1 MHLIHI
7 KTQWYMEEIGIM
19 KHKGITVLALIVVLS
34 GCTSASDNSGIDID
48 DLSEQY
54 SSEIRIDENSSIKVD
69 AEVIVPQNPHLGV
82 YSASFMD
89 YDIEKVKSILLKDTD
104 SEPETTTIKNGDIIY
119 TWIGETERLS
129 IDKTS
134 IWFESDLSDFILNV
148 FLPPTRKGKTN
159 ADLFSE
165 CDLDFCSR
173 SEAIENV
180 VYALSNMG
188 IDVDPIPEIYSFTQ
202 SDLQSVKDL
211 YEKDTSFYPFDTS
224 LYPKAVDKTDECY
237 YMTFNAQYNN
247 TPLYN
252 ELLIYKTINDFALGN
267 PEINVIYSSEGIRYL
282 YVMDYRREV
291 RLTDSVTKVISAEEA
306 AQKALNKYNEVVTT
320 SEVNFDTIK
329 LMYVYTP
336 INSGGHGSDQSTVKM
351 SPAWVCSGTIV
362 KTEKSKTGGDD
373 VTVSEKVTVL
383 IDAQT
388 GVEII

>member
-1 MHLIHI
+1 
-7 KTQWYMEEIGIM
+7 MEEISIV
-19 KHKGITVLALIVVLS
+19 KLKGITVLALTIALS
-34 GCTSASDNSGIDID
+34 GCTSSSDSEVIDIN

-54 SSEIRIDENSSIKVD
+54 SSEIKIDENSSIKVD
-69 AEVIVPQNPHLGV
+69 AEVIVPQNPQLGV
-82 YSASFMD
+82 YSVSFMD
-89 YDIEKVKSILLKDTD
+89 YDIEKVKSILLKETN
-104 SEPETTTIKNGDIIY
+104 SEPETTNLKNGDTIY
-119 TWIGETERLS
+119 TWICETERLS

-180 VYALSNMG
+180 VHTLSNMG
-188 IDVDPIPEIYSFTQ
+188 IDVAPNPEVYSFTQ
-202 SDLQSVKDL
+202 SELQSVKDL

-224 LYPKAVDKTDECY
+224 LYPKAVDKTSECY

-252 ELLIYKTINDFALGN
+252 ELLIYKTINDYALGN

-282 YVMDYRREV
+282 FVTDYRREV

-306 AQKALNKYNEVVTT
+306 AQRALNKYNEVVTT
-320 SEVNFDTIK
+320 SEVNFNTIK

-336 INSGGHGSDQSTVKM
+336 IKGGGQDSDQNIVKM

-362 KTEKSKTGGDD
+362 RTEKSKTGGAD

-388 GVEII
+388 GLEII